1 MKREANMRLA
11 VCALSAVLLS
21 GCSWLGTGGQSA
33 GFGQS
38 GFNQFGQSGGFFGG
52 ANCAQ
57 GFVDPSTGGCGVGGG
72 YGVGAG
78 GFGPGAGGFGAG
90 GFGPGAVG
98 AGGFGPGAGG
108 FGAGGFGPGAVGA
121 GGFGPG
127 AGGFGAGGFGPG
139 AVGAGGFGP
148 GAVGVGGFGAGG
160 FGPGA
165 GGFGAGGFGP
175 GAVGAGGFGPGI
187 VGVGGFGPGDGFGAG
202 GFGTTTTLGAN
213 APFGAAALGGGIVG
227 TQFSNGQFV
236 NGAGVQTVQ
245 GAPVYVP
252 QPYPQ
257 YFGVPQLRGIAPAA
271 AALPFGL
278 GILAGTEF
286 NLGGDLTD
294 PRPGGP
300 ADGGGGFAA
309 PTPGISYDDAF
320 DNLNQIGGTA
330 EYDISRDTTLLG
342 TFAYGE
348 ADGNSVE
355 NFGAFTPGTF
365 DPQGNFTATTGP
377 GSATRNLTGEFS
389 DLETYT
395 IEGGVRKYVGY
406 NNVFRPYV
414 TGKAGARRNNSVTL
428 TQVDVAD
435 GSVFNE
441 SEFIDSGWNPTAAGL
456 VGAEVAV
463 GQRGAIGIESGIR
476 WTDGLDVAGGGADDQ
491 WSIPLNLR
499 GRVAF

>member
-1 MKREANMRLA
+1 MRLA

-38 GFNQFGQSGGFFGG
+38 GGAYGVNCAPGG
-52 ANCAQ
+52 AYGGA
-57 GFVDPSTGGCGVGGG
+57 GYGYGADAGCGFGGG
-72 YGVGAG
+72 YDVSGAGYGAGYGGYGAGAGYGAGYGGYGAGGFGAGAG

-90 GFGPGAVG
+90 AGGFGPGGFGAGAGGFGAG
-98 AGGFGPGAGG
+98 AGGFGPGG
-108 FGAGGFGPGAVGA
+108 FGAGGFGPGGV
-121 GGFGPG
+121 G
-127 AGGFGAGGFGPG
+127 AGGFGAGGFDT
-139 AVGAGGFGP
+139 GAGFGT
-148 GAVGVGGFGAGG
+148 GVGGFGAGAG
-160 FGPGA
+160 FGT
-165 GGFGAGGFGP
+165 
-175 GAVGAGGFGPGI
+175 
-187 VGVGGFGPGDGFGAG
+187 GVG
-202 GFGTTTTLGAN
+202 GFGTTTLGAA
-213 APFGAAALGGGIVG
+213 APFGSAVGGNGVVG
-227 TQFSNGQFV
+227 TQFSNGQFI

-245 GAPVYVP
+245 GAPIFVP
-252 QPYPQ
+252 QPVPQ
-257 YFGVPQLRGIAPAA
+257 FFGVPQLRGVAPVA

-278 GILAGTEF
+278 GLLAGTEF
-286 NLGGDLTD
+286 NIGGDLTD
-294 PRPGGP
+294 ARPGGR

-309 PTPGISYDDAF
+309 PTPAISYDDAF
-320 DNLNQIGGTA
+320 GDLYTVGGSA

-342 TFAYGE
+342 TFVYGE

>member
-1 MKREANMRLA
+1 M
-11 VCALSAVLLS
+11 
-21 GCSWLGTGGQSA
+21 
-33 GFGQS
+33 
-38 GFNQFGQSGGFFGG
+38 
-52 ANCAQ
+52 
-57 GFVDPSTGGCGVGGG
+57 
-72 YGVGAG
+72 
-78 GFGPGAGGFGAG
+78 
-90 GFGPGAVG
+90 
-98 AGGFGPGAGG
+98 
-108 FGAGGFGPGAVGA
+108 
-121 GGFGPG
+121 
-127 AGGFGAGGFGPG
+127 
-139 AVGAGGFGP
+139 
-148 GAVGVGGFGAGG
+148 
-160 FGPGA
+160 
-165 GGFGAGGFGP
+165 
-175 GAVGAGGFGPGI
+175 
-187 VGVGGFGPGDGFGAG
+187 
-202 GFGTTTTLGAN
+202 
-213 APFGAAALGGGIVG
+213 
-227 TQFSNGQFV
+227 
-236 NGAGVQTVQ
+236 Q
-245 GAPVYVP
+245 GAPIFVP
-252 QPYPQ
+252 QPVPQ
-257 YFGVPQLRGIAPAA
+257 FFGVPQLRGIAPAA

-365 DPQGNFTATTGP
+365 DPQGNFTAFTGP

-395 IEGGVRKYVGY
+395 LEGGVRQYVGN

-414 TGKAGARRNNSVTL
+414 TAKGGARRNNSVTL

-463 GQRGAIGIESGIR
+463 GPRGAIGIESGIR

>member
-1 MKREANMRLA
+1 MKREADMRLA

-38 GFNQFGQSGGFFGG
+38 GGAYGVNCAPGSFSYSGGAYG
-52 ANCAQ
+52 A
-57 GFVDPSTGGCGVGGG
+57 DGCGVGGG
-72 YGVGAG
+72 YGVAGAGYGASGYGAGYGGVGGYGPGAGGFGTGVGGFGPGAGGFGAGVGGFGPGAGGFGAGAG
-78 GFGPGAGGFGAG
+78 GFGPGGVGAGGFGAG

-98 AGGFGPGAGG
+98 AGGFGAGG
-108 FGAGGFGPGAVGA
+108 SGPGAVGA
-121 GGFGPG
+121 DGF
-127 AGGFGAGGFGPG
+127 
-139 AVGAGGFGP
+139 GAGGFGP
-148 GAVGVGGFGAGG
+148 GAVGVGGFGPA
-160 FGPGA
+160 
-165 GGFGAGGFGP
+165 
-175 GAVGAGGFGPGI
+175 
-187 VGVGGFGPGDGFGAG
+187 DGFGAG

-213 APFGAAALGGGIVG
+213 APFGAAAFGGGVVG

-245 GAPVYVP
+245 GAPIFVP
-252 QPYPQ
+252 QPVPQ
-257 YFGVPQLRGIAPAA
+257 FFGVPQLRGVAPVA

-278 GILAGTEF
+278 GLLAGTEF
-286 NLGGDLTD
+286 NIGGTLSDA
-294 PRPGGP
+294 RPGGP
-300 ADGGGGFAA
+300 SSGGGGLAA
-309 PTPGISYDDAF
+309 PTPEISYDDAF
-320 DNLNQIGGTA
+320 GDSYTIGGTA

-342 TFAYGE
+342 TFAYAE
-348 ADGNSVE
+348 ADGNSVQ

-365 DPQGNFTATTGP
+365 DSQGNFTATTGP

-395 IEGGVRKYVGY
+395 IEGGVRKYVGN

-456 VGAEVAV
+456 VGAEMAV

>member
-1 MKREANMRLA
+1 MKREADMRLA
-11 VCALSAVLLS
+11 VCALSAILLS

-38 GFNQFGQSGGFFGG
+38 SGAYGVNCAPGGFGYSGGAYG
-52 ANCAQ
+52 A
-57 GFVDPSTGGCGVGGG
+57 DGCGVGGG
-72 YGVGAG
+72 YGVASAGYDGAGGYGAGYGGVGGYGAGYGGVG

-90 GFGPGAVG
+90 AGGVGAG
-98 AGGFGPGAGG
+98 AGGFGTG
-108 FGAGGFGPGAVGA
+108 V
-121 GGFGPG
+121 
-127 AGGFGAGGFGPG
+127 GGFGAGGFGPG

-148 GAVGVGGFGAGG
+148 GAVG
-160 FGPGA
+160 A

-175 GAVGAGGFGPGI
+175 GAVG
-187 VGVGGFGPGDGFGAG
+187 VGGFGSADGFGAG

-245 GAPVYVP
+245 GAPIFVP
-252 QPYPQ
+252 QPVPQ
-257 YFGVPQLRGIAPAA
+257 FFGVPQLRGVAPVA

-278 GILAGTEF
+278 GLLAGTEF
-286 NLGGDLTD
+286 NIGGTLSDA
-294 PRPGGP
+294 RPGGP
-300 ADGGGGFAA
+300 SSGGGGLAA
-309 PTPGISYDDAF
+309 PTPEISYDDAF
-320 DNLNQIGGTA
+320 GDLYTIGGTA

-342 TFAYGE
+342 TFVYGE

-365 DPQGNFTATTGP
+365 DPQGNFTATTGQ

-406 NNVFRPYV
+406 NNVFL
-414 TGKAGARRNNSVTL
+414 SL
-428 TQVDVAD
+428 
-435 GSVFNE
+435 
-441 SEFIDSGWNPTAAGL
+441 IH
-456 VGAEVAV
+456 
-463 GQRGAIGIESGIR
+463 I
-476 WTDGLDVAGGGADDQ
+476 
-491 WSIPLNLR
+491 
-499 GRVAF
+499 

>member
-1 MKREANMRLA
+1 MRLA

-21 GCSWLGTGGQSA
+21 GCSWLGTGGQNA

-38 GFNQFGQSGGFFGG
+38 GGAYGVNCAPSGAYGG
-52 ANCAQ
+52 AGYGA
-57 GFVDPSTGGCGVGGG
+57 DAGCGFGGG
-72 YGVGAG
+72 YDVSGAGYGAGYGGYGAGAGYGAGYGGYGAGGFGAGAG
-78 GFGPGAGGFGAG
+78 GFGPGGFGTGAGGFGPGGFGAGAGGFGPGGFGAGAGGFGPGGFGAG
-90 GFGPGAVG
+90 GFGPGGV
-98 AGGFGPGAGG
+98 GAGG
-108 FGAGGFGPGAVGA
+108 FGAGGFDTGA
-121 GGFGPG
+121 GFGT
-127 AGGFGAGGFGPG
+127 
-139 AVGAGGFGP
+139 
-148 GAVGVGGFGAGG
+148 GVGGFGAGAG
-160 FGPGA
+160 FGT
-165 GGFGAGGFGP
+165 
-175 GAVGAGGFGPGI
+175 
-187 VGVGGFGPGDGFGAG
+187 GVG
-202 GFGTTTTLGAN
+202 GFGTTTLGSS
-213 APFGAAALGGGIVG
+213 APFGSAVGNGVVG
-227 TQFSNGQFV
+227 TQFSNGQFL

-245 GAPVYVP
+245 GAPIYVP
-252 QPYPQ
+252 QAYPA
-257 YFGVPQLRGIAPAA
+257 YYGVPQLRGIGGGVAA

-278 GILAGTEF
+278 GLLAGTEF
-286 NLGGDLTD
+286 NIDGDLSD
-294 PRPGGP
+294 PRPGGQ

-320 DNLNQIGGTA
+320 GDLYTVGGSA

-342 TFAYGE
+342 TFVYGE

-365 DPQGNFTATTGP
+365 DPQGNFTATTGA

>member
-1 MKREANMRLA
+1 MRLA

-72 YGVGAG
+72 YGVGGYGTGAGFGAG
-78 GFGPGAGGFGAG
+78 GFGPGAVGAGGFGAG

-98 AGGFGPGAGG
+98 AGGFGAGG
-108 FGAGGFGPGAVGA
+108 FGAGGFGPGGVGA

-127 AGGFGAGGFGPG
+127 G
-139 AVGAGGFGP
+139 
-148 GAVGVGGFGAGG
+148 VGV
-160 FGPGA
+160 
-165 GGFGAGGFGP
+165 GGFGP

-213 APFGAAALGGGIVG
+213 APFGAAAFGGGVVG

-245 GAPVYVP
+245 GAPIFVP
-252 QPYPQ
+252 QPVPQ
-257 YFGVPQLRGIAPAA
+257 FFGVPQLRGIAPAA

-365 DPQGNFTATTGP
+365 DPQGNFTATTGQ

-395 IEGGVRKYVGY
+395 LEGGVRQYVGN

-414 TGKAGARRNNSVTL
+414 TAKGGARRNNSVTL

-463 GQRGAIGIESGIR
+463 GPRGAIGIESGIR

>member
-1 MKREANMRLA
+1 M
-11 VCALSAVLLS
+11 
-21 GCSWLGTGGQSA
+21 
-33 GFGQS
+33 
-38 GFNQFGQSGGFFGG
+38 
-52 ANCAQ
+52 
-57 GFVDPSTGGCGVGGG
+57 
-72 YGVGAG
+72 
-78 GFGPGAGGFGAG
+78 
-90 GFGPGAVG
+90 
-98 AGGFGPGAGG
+98 
-108 FGAGGFGPGAVGA
+108 
-121 GGFGPG
+121 
-127 AGGFGAGGFGPG
+127 
-139 AVGAGGFGP
+139 
-148 GAVGVGGFGAGG
+148 
-160 FGPGA
+160 
-165 GGFGAGGFGP
+165 
-175 GAVGAGGFGPGI
+175 
-187 VGVGGFGPGDGFGAG
+187 
-202 GFGTTTTLGAN
+202 
-213 APFGAAALGGGIVG
+213 
-227 TQFSNGQFV
+227 
-236 NGAGVQTVQ
+236 
-245 GAPVYVP
+245 
-252 QPYPQ
+252 
-257 YFGVPQLRGIAPAA
+257 
-271 AALPFGL
+271 
-278 GILAGTEF
+278 AGTEF
-286 NLGGDLTD
+286 NIGGDLSD
-294 PRPGGP
+294 ARPGGP
-300 ADGGGGFAA
+300 ASGGGGLAA
-309 PTPGISYDDAF
+309 PTPEVSYDDAF
-320 DNLNQIGGTA
+320 GDLYTVGGTA

-342 TFAYGE
+342 TFVYGE

>member
-98 AGGFGPGAGG
+98 AGGFGPG
-108 FGAGGFGPGAVGA
+108 
-121 GGFGPG
+121 
-127 AGGFGAGGFGPG
+127 
-139 AVGAGGFGP
+139 
-148 GAVGVGGFGAGG
+148 
-160 FGPGA
+160 
-165 GGFGAGGFGP
+165 
-175 GAVGAGGFGPGI
+175 I
-187 VGVGGFGPGDGFGAG
+187 VGVGGFGPGDGFGAGGFGAG

-377 GSATRNLTGEFS
+377 GSATRNLTGEFE

-395 IEGGVRKYVGY
+395 LEGGVRQYVGN

-414 TGKAGARRNNSVTL
+414 AAKGGARRNNSVTL

-463 GQRGAIGIESGIR
+463 GPRGAIGIESGIR
-476 WTDGLDVAGGGADDQ
+476 WADGLDVAGGGADDQ

>member
-1 MKREANMRLA
+1 MRLA

-57 GFVDPSTGGCGVGGG
+57 GFVDPSTGGCGIGGG
-72 YGVGAG
+72 YGVGPG
-78 GFGPGAGGFGAG
+78 GFAQGAGFGAGDFGQGFAGQGVGGFGAG

-98 AGGFGPGAGG
+98 AGGFGAGGFGAGG
-108 FGAGGFGPGAVGA
+108 FGPGGVGAGGFGPGAVGA

-127 AGGFGAGGFGPG
+127 
-139 AVGAGGFGP
+139 V
-148 GAVGVGGFGAGG
+148 
-160 FGPGA
+160 
-165 GGFGAGGFGP
+165 
-175 GAVGAGGFGPGI
+175 VGAGGFGPGI

-213 APFGAAALGGGIVG
+213 APFGAAAFGGGVVG

-245 GAPVYVP
+245 GAPIFVP
-252 QPYPQ
+252 QPVPQ
-257 YFGVPQLRGIAPAA
+257 FFGVPQLRGIAPAA

-365 DPQGNFTATTGP
+365 DPQGNFTAFTGP

-395 IEGGVRKYVGY
+395 LEGGVRQYVGN

-414 TGKAGARRNNSVTL
+414 TAKGGARRNNSVTL

-463 GQRGAIGIESGIR
+463 GPRGAIGIESGIR

>member
-1 MKREANMRLA
+1 MRLA

-38 GFNQFGQSGGFFGG
+38 GGAYGVNCAPSGAYGG
-52 ANCAQ
+52 AGYGA
-57 GFVDPSTGGCGVGGG
+57 DAGCGFGGG
-72 YGVGAG
+72 YDVSGAGYGAGYGGYGAGAGYGAGYAGYDAG

-90 GFGPGAVG
+90 
-98 AGGFGPGAGG
+98 AGGFGPGG
-108 FGAGGFGPGAVGA
+108 FGAGGFGPGGVGA
-121 GGFGPG
+121 GGFDTG
-127 AGGFGAGGFGPG
+127 AGFGT
-139 AVGAGGFGP
+139 
-148 GAVGVGGFGAGG
+148 GVGGFGAGAG
-160 FGPGA
+160 FGT
-165 GGFGAGGFGP
+165 
-175 GAVGAGGFGPGI
+175 
-187 VGVGGFGPGDGFGAG
+187 GVG
-202 GFGTTTTLGAN
+202 GFGTTTLGAA
-213 APFGAAALGGGIVG
+213 APFGSAVGGNGVVG
-227 TQFSNGQFV
+227 TQFSNGQFI

-245 GAPVYVP
+245 GAPIFVP
-252 QPYPQ
+252 QPFPS
-257 YFGVPQLRGIAPAA
+257 FVGVPQLRGVGGGIAA

-278 GILAGTEF
+278 GLLAGTEF
-286 NLGGDLTD
+286 NIGGDLTD
-294 PRPGGP
+294 PRPGGR

-320 DNLNQIGGTA
+320 GDLYTVGGTA

-342 TFAYGE
+342 TFVYGE

-365 DPQGNFTATTGP
+365 DSQGNFTATTGP

-406 NNVFRPYV
+406 NNAFRPYV

>member
-72 YGVGAG
+72 YGVAGYGTGAGFGAG
-78 GFGPGAGGFGAG
+78 GFGPGAVGAGGFGAG

-98 AGGFGPGAGG
+98 AGGFG
-108 FGAGGFGPGAVGA
+108 AGGFGPGGVGV

-127 AGGFGAGGFGPG
+127 GVGVGGFGPG
-139 AVGAGGFGP
+139 GVGAGGFGP
-148 GAVGVGGFGAGG
+148 GAVG
-160 FGPGA
+160 P
-165 GGFGAGGFGP
+165 
-175 GAVGAGGFGPGI
+175 GGFGPGI

-213 APFGAAALGGGIVG
+213 APFGAAAFGGGVVG

-245 GAPVYVP
+245 GAPIFVP
-252 QPYPQ
+252 QPVPQ
-257 YFGVPQLRGIAPAA
+257 FFGVPQLRGVAPVA

-278 GILAGTEF
+278 GLLAGTEF
-286 NLGGDLTD
+286 NIGGDLTD
-294 PRPGGP
+294 PRPGGQS
-300 ADGGGGFAA
+300 DGGGGFAA

-320 DNLNQIGGTA
+320 GDLYTVGGSA

-342 TFAYGE
+342 TFVYGE

>member
-1 MKREANMRLA
+1 MRLA

-21 GCSWLGTGGQSA
+21 GCSWLGTGGQNA
-33 GFGQS
+33 GFS
-38 GFNQFGQSGGFFGG
+38 QSGGAYGVNCAPGGFNYGG
-52 ANCAQ
+52 AYGA
-57 GFVDPSTGGCGVGGG
+57 DACGVGGG
-72 YGVGAG
+72 YGVAGAGYGAG
-78 GFGPGAGGFGAG
+78 GFGPGAGGFGTG
-90 GFGPGAVG
+90 V
-98 AGGFGPGAGG
+98 GGFGPGAGG
-108 FGAGGFGPGAVGA
+108 FGAGVGGFGSGAGGFGAGA

-127 AGGFGAGGFGPG
+127 GVGVGGFGPG
-139 AVGAGGFGP
+139 AV
-148 GAVGVGGFGAGG
+148 
-160 FGPGA
+160 
-165 GGFGAGGFGP
+165 GAGGFGP

-245 GAPVYVP
+245 GAPIFVP
-252 QPYPQ
+252 QPVPQ
-257 YFGVPQLRGIAPAA
+257 FFGVPQLRGVAPVA

-278 GILAGTEF
+278 GLLAGTEF
-286 NLGGDLTD
+286 NIGGTLSDA
-294 PRPGGP
+294 RPGGP
-300 ADGGGGFAA
+300 STGGGGLAA
-309 PTPGISYDDAF
+309 PTPEISYDDAF
-320 DNLNQIGGTA
+320 GDSYTIGGTA

-342 TFAYGE
+342 TFAYAE
-348 ADGNSVE
+348 ADGNSVQ

-365 DPQGNFTATTGP
+365 DQSGNFTQDQN
-377 GSATRNLTGEFS
+377 SVTRNLTGEFS

-395 IEGGVRKYVGY
+395 LEGGVRKYVGF
-406 NNVFRPYV
+406 NNAFRPYV
-414 TGKAGARRNNSVTL
+414 AAKGGARRNNSVTL
-428 TQVDVAD
+428 TQTDNAD
-435 GSVFNE
+435 GSLFNE
-441 SEFIDSGWNPTAAGL
+441 REFIESGWNPTAAGL

-476 WTDGLDVAGGGADDQ
+476 WTDGLTTETGGADDQ

>member
-1 MKREANMRLA
+1 MRLA
-11 VCALSAVLLS
+11 ICALSAVLLS
-21 GCSWLGTGGQSA
+21 GCSWLGQGGQSS
-33 GFGQS
+33 GFGQT
-38 GFNQFGQSGGFFGG
+38 GG
-52 ANCAQ
+52 AYGVNCAP
-57 GFVDPSTGGCGVGGG
+57 GGAYGGAGYGYGYGADAGCGFGGG
-72 YGVGAG
+72 YDVSGAGFGAG
-78 GFGPGAGGFGAG
+78 GFGPGGVGAGGFGAG
-90 GFGPGAVG
+90 GFGPG
-98 AGGFGPGAGG
+98 G
-108 FGAGGFGPGAVGA
+108 FGAGGFDTGA
-121 GGFGPG
+121 GFGT
-127 AGGFGAGGFGPG
+127 
-139 AVGAGGFGP
+139 
-148 GAVGVGGFGAGG
+148 GVGGFGAGAG
-160 FGPGA
+160 FGT
-165 GGFGAGGFGP
+165 
-175 GAVGAGGFGPGI
+175 
-187 VGVGGFGPGDGFGAG
+187 GVG
-202 GFGTTTTLGAN
+202 GFGTTTLGSS
-213 APFGAAALGGGIVG
+213 APFGSAVGNGVVG
-227 TQFSNGQFV
+227 TQFSNGQFL

-245 GAPVYVP
+245 GAPIYVP
-252 QPYPQ
+252 QAYPA
-257 YFGVPQLRGIAPAA
+257 YYGVPQLRGIGGGVAA

-278 GILAGTEF
+278 GLLAGTEF
-286 NLGGDLTD
+286 NIDGDLSD
-294 PRPGGP
+294 PRPGGQ

-320 DNLNQIGGTA
+320 GDLYTVGGSA

-342 TFAYGE
+342 TFVYGE

-365 DPQGNFTATTGP
+365 DPQGNFTAFTGP

-395 IEGGVRKYVGY
+395 IEGGVRKYVGN

-456 VGAEVAV
+456 VGAEMAV

>member
-1 MKREANMRLA
+1 MRLA

-21 GCSWLGTGGQSA
+21 GCSWLGIGGQNA
-33 GFGQS
+33 
-38 GFNQFGQSGGFFGG
+38 GFNQSGGAYGVNCAPGGFNYGG
-52 ANCAQ
+52 AYGA
-57 GFVDPSTGGCGVGGG
+57 DACGVGGG
-72 YGVGAG
+72 YGVAGAGYGAGGYGAG
-78 GFGPGAGGFGAG
+78 GFGTGVGGFGPGAVGAGGFGAG

-98 AGGFGPGAGG
+98 AGGFGPGG
-108 FGAGGFGPGAVGA
+108 
-121 GGFGPG
+121 
-127 AGGFGAGGFGPG
+127 
-139 AVGAGGFGP
+139 
-148 GAVGVGGFGAGG
+148 VGVGGFG
-160 FGPGA
+160 PGV
-165 GGFGAGGFGP
+165 
-175 GAVGAGGFGPGI
+175 VGAGGFGPGI

-213 APFGAAALGGGIVG
+213 APFGAAAFGGGVVG

-245 GAPVYVP
+245 GAPIFVP
-252 QPYPQ
+252 QPVPQ
-257 YFGVPQLRGIAPAA
+257 FFGVPQLRGVAPAA

-278 GILAGTEF
+278 GLLAGTEF
-286 NLGGDLTD
+286 NIGGTLSD
-294 PRPGGP
+294 PRPGGQ

-320 DNLNQIGGTA
+320 GDLYTVGGSA

-342 TFAYGE
+342 TFVYGE

-395 IEGGVRKYVGY
+395 IEGGVRKYVGN

>member
-72 YGVGAG
+72 YG
-78 GFGPGAGGFGAG
+78 
-90 GFGPGAVG
+90 VG

-377 GSATRNLTGEFS
+377 GSATRNLTGEFE

-395 IEGGVRKYVGY
+395 LEGGVRQYVGN

-414 TGKAGARRNNSVTL
+414 TAKAGARRNNSVTL

-463 GQRGAIGIESGIR
+463 GPRGAIGIESGIR
-476 WTDGLDVAGGGADDQ
+476 WADGLDVAGGGADDQ

>member
-1 MKREANMRLA
+1 MR
-11 VCALSAVLLS
+11 
-21 GCSWLGTGGQSA
+21 
-33 GFGQS
+33 
-38 GFNQFGQSGGFFGG
+38 
-52 ANCAQ
+52 
-57 GFVDPSTGGCGVGGG
+57 GV
-72 YGVGAG
+72 
-78 GFGPGAGGFGAG
+78 
-90 GFGPGAVG
+90 
-98 AGGFGPGAGG
+98 
-108 FGAGGFGPGAVGA
+108 
-121 GGFGPG
+121 
-127 AGGFGAGGFGPG
+127 
-139 AVGAGGFGP
+139 
-148 GAVGVGGFGAGG
+148 
-160 FGPGA
+160 
-165 GGFGAGGFGP
+165 
-175 GAVGAGGFGPGI
+175 
-187 VGVGGFGPGDGFGAG
+187 
-202 GFGTTTTLGAN
+202 
-213 APFGAAALGGGIVG
+213 
-227 TQFSNGQFV
+227 
-236 NGAGVQTVQ
+236 
-245 GAPVYVP
+245 
-252 QPYPQ
+252 
-257 YFGVPQLRGIAPAA
+257 APAA

-278 GILAGTEF
+278 GLLAGTEF
-286 NLGGDLTD
+286 NIGGTLSD
-294 PRPGGP
+294 PRPGGQ

-320 DNLNQIGGTA
+320 GDLYTVGGSA

-342 TFAYGE
+342 TFVYGE

-395 IEGGVRKYVGY
+395 IEGGVRKYVGN